1 MESHTLFS
9 DTICAPCTP
18 TGGAI
23 AIIRIAGPQAISIA
37 EKVFRPASGKA
48 VGTLGSHTLAFGNV
62 HDSRGGIVDEAV
74 ASIFRAPHSYTGE
87 DIVELSCHGSS
98 YIVKRV
104 METCLEQGCRAAEAG
119 EFTKRAYLNGKMDL
133 CQAEAVADLIAS
145 SSAAAHRMAMHQLRG
160 GVSNELGL
168 LREKL
173 LPLTALMELELDFS
187 DHEDLEFAN
196 REELATLTR
205 NILSKVTA
213 LAQTFRLGNA
223 LKEGIPV
230 AIVGETNVGK
240 STLLNL
246 LAHDGRAIV
255 SNIHGTTRD
264 VIEDTIHIK
273 GIPVRLTDT
282 AGIRESTDIVENMG
296 IQKTYEKLRQ
306 AEVILWVV
314 DLAHIADIEAMAEK
328 LATEGGDKRTIILLN
343 KSDLLAEGGEVSTPV
358 TDDELRRKVA
368 AALPPRILAS
378 KHPKLVL
385 SAAALQTDPTSESTT
400 NGEGTTN
407 GESTMNG
414 ESMMNGESTKNGE
427 STMNGGSTK
436 NGEGTMN
443 VATPRRNEDGEEAL
457 VIVHDLSELEDHIA
471 QAVEEY
477 RTPAATTIITNA
489 RHYRALC
496 AARESLTRVADGI
509 RLALPTEFI
518 SQDLRETISHLGEI
532 TGQSITTEDV
542 LTSVFS
548 HFCIGK

>member
-1 MESHTLFS
+1 MSALIFLPSPPVYNKIMESHTLFS

-62 HDSRGGIVDEAV
+62 RDSRGGIVDEAV

-160 GVSNELGL
+160 GVSDELGL

-173 LPLTALMELELDFS
+173 LHLTALMELELDFS

-196 REELATLTR
+196 REELTTLTR

-223 LKEGIPV
+223 LKDGIPV

-314 DLAHIADIEAMAEK
+314 DLAHMADIEAMAEK
-328 LATEGGDKRTIILLN
+328 LAIDDGDKRMIILLN
-343 KSDLLAEGGEVSTPV
+343 KSDLLAEGGGAGTPV
-358 TDDELRRKVA
+358 TDDELRHKVA

-385 SAAALQTDPTSESTT
+385 SAAALQTDPTGEGTM

-407 GESTMNG
+407 GESTTNG
-414 ESMMNGESTKNGE
+414 
-427 STMNGGSTK
+427 
-436 NGEGTMN
+436 
-443 VATPRRNEDGEEAL
+443 AAPRRNEDGEGAL

>member
-160 GVSNELGL
+160 GVSDELGL

-173 LPLTALMELELDFS
+173 LHLTALMELELDFS

-196 REELATLTR
+196 REELTTLTQ

-223 LKEGIPV
+223 LKDGIPV

>member
-48 VGTLGSHTLAFGNV
+48 VGTMESHTLAFGNV
-62 HDSRGGIVDEAV
+62 RDSRGGIVDEAV

-160 GVSNELGL
+160 GVSDELGL

-173 LPLTALMELELDFS
+173 LHLTALMELELDFS

-196 REELATLTR
+196 REELTTLTR

-223 LKEGIPV
+223 LKDGIPV
-230 AIVGETNVGK
+230 AIIGETNVGK

-296 IQKTYEKLRQ
+296 IQKTYEKLQQ

-314 DLAHIADIEAMAEK
+314 DLAHMAGIEAMAEK
-328 LATEGGDKRTIILLN
+328 LTTEGGDKRMIILLN
-343 KSDLLAEGGEVSTPV
+343 KSDLLAEGGGVSTPV

-385 SAAALQTDPTSESTT
+385 SAAALQTGPTGESTT
-400 NGEGTTN
+400 NGG
-407 GESTMNG
+407 STM
-414 ESMMNGESTKNGE
+414 
-427 STMNGGSTK
+427 

-443 VATPRRNEDGEEAL
+443 SAAPRRNEDGEGAL

-509 RLALPTEFI
+509 RLSLPTEFI

>member
-1 MESHTLFS
+1 MSALIFLPSPPVYNKIMESHTLFS

-104 METCLEQGCRAAEAG
+104 METCLEQGCREAEAG

-133 CQAEAVADLIAS
+133 CQAEAVADLLAS

-160 GVSNELGL
+160 GVSDELGL

-173 LPLTALMELELDFS
+173 LHLTALMELELDFS

-196 REELATLTR
+196 REELTTLTR

-223 LKEGIPV
+223 LKDGIPV

-314 DLAHIADIEAMAEK
+314 DLAHMADIEAMAEK
-328 LATEGGDKRTIILLN
+328 LAIDGGNKRMIILLN
-343 KSDLLAEGGEVSTPV
+343 KSDLLAEGGGVSTPV

-385 SAAALQTDPTSESTT
+385 SAAALQTGPT
-400 NGEGTTN
+400 
-407 GESTMNG
+407 GESTMN
-414 ESMMNGESTKNGE
+414 N
-427 STMNGGSTK
+427 
-436 NGEGTMN
+436 EGTTHG
-443 VATPRRNEDGEEAL
+443 AASRRNEDGEGAL

>member
-1 MESHTLFS
+1 MSALIFLPSPPVYNKIMESHTLFS

-48 VGTLGSHTLAFGNV
+48 VGTMGSHTLAFGNV
-62 HDSRGGIVDEAV
+62 RDSRGGIVDEAV

-104 METCLEQGCRAAEAG
+104 METCLEQGCREAEAG

-160 GVSNELGL
+160 GVSDELGL

-173 LPLTALMELELDFS
+173 LHLTALMELELDFS

-196 REELATLTR
+196 REELTTLTR

-223 LKEGIPV
+223 LKDGIPV

-314 DLAHIADIEAMAEK
+314 DLAHMAGIEAMAEK
-328 LATEGGDKRTIILLN
+328 LAIDGGDKRMIILLN
-343 KSDLLAEGGEVSTPV
+343 KSDLLAEGGGVSTPV

-385 SAAALQTDPTSESTT
+385 SAAALQTGPTGKGTT
-400 NGEGTTN
+400 NGEGTMNGGSTIN
-407 GESTMNG
+407 GESTMN
-414 ESMMNGESTKNGE
+414 SE
-427 STMNGGSTK
+427 STMNI
-436 NGEGTMN
+436 
-443 VATPRRNEDGEEAL
+443 AAPRRNEDGEGAL

-496 AARESLTRVADGI
+496 TARESLTRVADGI